1 MRGCCGNSLSQNL
14 SVLPAPSGREP
25 LAHPQALRFSREL
38 YRYAK
43 GPIPEDDFP
52 RPGEDVAQRQKG
64 ESVERSETGGVCSR
78 RTHEQQLFPVW
89 KTAIFPAFSTRKNG
103 GGPVLKTWGPAIP
116 DWRKIN
122 RRSGTVCRM
131 QRKSFDFL
139 FYKRQNACIFVQN
152 FPESGCLNYG
162 VYRADSFLLLK
173 TRWKKWKT
181 SRKTRPFLHK
191 SG

>member
-25 LAHPQALRFSREL
+25 LAHPQALRSSRKL
-38 YRYAK
+38 CRHAK

-89 KTAIFPAFSTRKNG
+89 KTAIFPAFSTQKNG
-103 GGPVLKTWGPAIP
+103 GGPVLKTWDRSIP

-122 RRSGTVCRM
+122 CRPGTVCRM

-139 FYKRQNACIFVQN
+139 FYKRQNACIFIQN